1 MKKKT
6 RNVDLMY
13 VKKDCK
19 YINFKILHTF
29 DQKPLSLCG
38 GGAGGSI
45 EKVTKGNKRSETVNR
60 YFERR
65 ELVSMR

>member
-1 MKKKT
+1 MKKKCQN
-6 RNVDLMY
+6 RLQIDL
-13 VKKDCK
+13 
-19 YINFKILHTF
+19 KILHKF
-29 DQKPLSLCG
+29 DQKSLSLCG
-38 GGAGGSI
+38 GGAGGII